1 MRSQVLV
8 IIFTIHQFVQ
18 TLLAVTAGLEDFM
31 HDVILVRRKSRDR
44 KEIILTLIPVDK
56 NENYKGQLPD
66 QFPGYDLE

>member
-1 MRSQVLV
+1 MRSRVLV

-18 TLLAVTAGLEDFM
+18 TLLAVTGELKDFM

-56 NENYKGQLPD
+56 NENYEGQLPD